1 MNVMERPGQRS
12 PATGPRSPQRLGQP
26 SAQFDPS
33 ILSRM
38 VTVNTAAATAGAGVM
53 PIRITSMQ
61 DFRRSMNLL
70 NTVPETSRRQQQQQP
85 NQVFYLTNRRSTM
98 TTVAPGGGGGG
109 SRPMSSD
116 NPLLKM
122 MEQRMAASATTT
134 TAAGVKER
142 PRTTSPAAVAS
153 ATPAMAPMSE
163 STRTALQAS
172 INKWSGARSPAN
184 TDQGE
189 QGNRTNIATN
199 VGSRPTSR
207 QGSPSGRVPLSSSQI
222 LLLQQL
228 TSQPAQ
234 LEDVRKGQSIPQNS
248 AHHNMVNAQQA
259 SAIAQPVLS
268 PDQPSTLG
276 VGQVPGPGYA
286 RPSLT
291 RCAASSAEV
300 DRLRRQNMS
309 IQMRQQLLMEEHALQ
324 QQRAIEQANIMN
336 QRNVAAST
344 LMSMQN
350 NGLQSMAHQDLHQL
364 QVNTL
369 NNIKKLPSSRTMRK
383 RRSDVD
389 DEDDDVC
396 SKGSSNCSRT
406 QSMSSSTSSKVH
418 RTFSHNS
425 VRATLGS
432 MDDLRIK
439 SSASILGVG
448 SRGSLRNQSF
458 SSGRLN
464 VAGSHGR
471 LNMANQSFSS
481 GSHSNASRRVAPTT
495 TSSQST
501 LRRNHSSNGWIKSL
515 ISKQSTAG
523 KAATTFELTLQ
534 SSNNNPA
541 PLTPNKA
548 SSPVPEELHSSPK
561 LSPKPIQVE
570 AEECCAPP
578 TERRETVIISAVP
591 DSIKYRDVKPDTRP
605 LDVVKE
611 ALSSRGVKCV
621 AKPSMD
627 VEEGFFTKVT
637 DMYDHEIANA
647 IRSSDVEGCRK
658 LISEG
663 NNLQC
668 GNRFGET
675 LIHLACRRSHRDL
688 VSFLIND
695 AGVSLRV
702 RDDFGRTPMHDACW
716 RTEPDLELLDMLLDR
731 APELLMLSDKRGHT
745 PLDYA
750 RREHWAVLVP
760 FLQERA
766 SKFRAL

>member
-1 MNVMERPGQRS
+1 M
-12 PATGPRSPQRLGQP
+12 
-26 SAQFDPS
+26 
-33 ILSRM
+33 
-38 VTVNTAAATAGAGVM
+38 
-53 PIRITSMQ
+53 
-61 DFRRSMNLL
+61 
-70 NTVPETSRRQQQQQP
+70 
-85 NQVFYLTNRRSTM
+85 
-98 TTVAPGGGGGG
+98 
-109 SRPMSSD
+109 
-116 NPLLKM
+116 
-122 MEQRMAASATTT
+122 
-134 TAAGVKER
+134 
-142 PRTTSPAAVAS
+142 
-153 ATPAMAPMSE
+153 
-163 STRTALQAS
+163 
-172 INKWSGARSPAN
+172 
-184 TDQGE
+184 DQGE
-189 QGNRTNIATN
+189 QRNRTTSATN
-199 VGSRPTSR
+199 VGSSPTSR
-207 QGSPSGRVPLSSSQI
+207 QGSPSGRVQLSSSQI

-228 TSQPAQ
+228 TSQPVQ
-234 LEDVRKGQSIPQNS
+234 SEDVRQGQSIPQNS

-259 SAIAQPVLS
+259 SAMAQPVLS
-268 PDQPSTLG
+268 PVANAVQTSHAAHVVQQLSVLDQPSILG
-276 VGQVPGPGYA
+276 VGHVPGPGYA

-291 RCAASSAEV
+291 RCAVSSAEV

-309 IQMRQQLLMEEHALQ
+309 IQMRQQLAMEEHALQ
-324 QQRAIEQANIMN
+324 QQRVIEQANIMN

-344 LMSMQN
+344 LMVMQN
-350 NGLQSMAHQDLHQL
+350 NGFQSLTHQDLHQL

-369 NNIKKLPSSRTMRK
+369 NNIKKLSSSRTMRK
-383 RRSDVD
+383 RRSEVD

-406 QSMSSSTSSKVH
+406 QSMCSSTSSKVH
-418 RTFSHNS
+418 KTFSHNS

-432 MDDLRIK
+432 MEGLRIK

-448 SRGSLRNQSF
+448 SLQNQSF

-471 LNMANQSFSS
+471 LNMANHSFSS
-481 GSHSNASRRVAPTT
+481 GSHPNASRRVAPTT

-515 ISKQSTAG
+515 ISEQSTAG
-523 KAATTFELTLQ
+523 MAATTFELSLQ

-541 PLTPNKA
+541 SLLQNKA
-548 SSPVPEELHSSPK
+548 SSPVPEELEPSPK
-561 LSPKPIQVE
+561 LSPKPIQVK

-578 TERRETVIISAVP
+578 TERRGSRRTSETVIISAVP
-591 DSIKYRDVKPDTRP
+591 DSIKYRDVKPDARP

-621 AKPSMD
+621 TKPSMD

-750 RREHWAVLVP
+750 RREHWVVLVP
-760 FLQERA
+760 FLHERA